1 MEDSFFEHLPEF
13 DNHKLVSF
21 FYDKAAALRGFIAVH
36 NTKQGVAV
44 GGTRYWN
51 YSSETEALVDALKL
65 SQAMTYKCAL
75 AGVPY
80 GGGKG
85 VIIAHAAQST
95 KQKLLAAYAQRINL
109 LQGTFYTGEDVG
121 IDQKDVSILAKE
133 SKFIIG
139 RPGIGGD
146 PSPWAALGVLY
157 AIKAGLEFL
166 FGTSDIQ
173 GHTFAI
179 KGIGKVGG
187 ELCRLL
193 YENGGNIVAAD
204 IDKKRLRGM
213 KTKFPKMRIV
223 NTAKIH
229 KQKVDVYCPCALGDE
244 FTKATIP
251 QLRCKMICGG
261 ANNQLSSLEA
271 GELLHRKNILY
282 IPDYLANAG
291 GLINVV
297 SELEKNGYNKEQVE
311 ARVKNIEKTTKKI
324 LELSQI
330 SKKSTN
336 RVTDDLAMKMFSQ

>member
-21 FYDKAAALRGFIAVH
+21 FYDKATKLRGFIAVH

-51 YSSETEALVDALKL
+51 YSSETEALADALKL
-65 SQAMTYKCAL
+65 SKAMTYKCAL

-85 VIIAHAAQST
+85 VIIADASQPN
-95 KQKLLAAYAQRINL
+95 KQKLLVAYAKRINML
-109 LQGTFYTGEDVG
+109 NGTFYTGEDVG
-121 IDQKDVSILAKE
+121 IDQNDISVLEKD

-139 RPGIGGD
+139 RPGVAGD
-146 PSPWAALGVLY
+146 PSPWAALGVFY
-157 AIKAGLEFL
+157 ALKAGLEFL
-166 FGTSDIQ
+166 FGSSGTQ
-173 GHTFAI
+173 GRTFAI
-179 KGIGKVGG
+179 KGLGKVGE

-193 YENGGNIVAAD
+193 YENGGNIIAAD
-204 IDKKRLRGM
+204 IDKKRLRET

-223 NTAKIH
+223 STAAIH

-261 ANNQLSSLEA
+261 ANNQLGSLEA
-271 GELLHRKNILY
+271 GELLHRRNILY

-297 SELEKNGYNKEQVE
+297 AEFEKNGYNKEQVE
-311 ARVKNIEKTTKKI
+311 ARIRNIEKTAKKI
-324 LELSQI
+324 LKLSEK
-330 SKKSTN
+330 SKKPTSQ
-336 RVTDDLAMKMFSQ
+336 VADDLAMKMFSQ